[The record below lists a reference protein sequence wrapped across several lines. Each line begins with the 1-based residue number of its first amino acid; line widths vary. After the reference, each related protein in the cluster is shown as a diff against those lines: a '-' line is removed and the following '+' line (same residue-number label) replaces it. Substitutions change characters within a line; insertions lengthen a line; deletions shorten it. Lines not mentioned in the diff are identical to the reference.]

1 MFGSGG
7 VCSSCGNAIPANELV
22 MRAGESVFHLKC
34 FNCNKCGGQL
44 VSGDRYYLL
53 SGSPVCESDWHKIVK
68 SSGVAAA
75 AAAAAGNSGAPVR
88 KDGTCCAS
96 ESGGPAI
103 APAGV
108 RLSGLVAL
116 DPGYLRL
123 KLLRRSR
130 TESPKDFAMRKKKP
144 CALRVRA
151 FQENRKENRVNVAVP
166 WDRHRCDS
174 YQSSVSVYLAP

>member
-7 VCSSCGNAIPANELV
+7 VCASCGNAIPANELV

-68 SSGVAAA
+68 SGVTAA

-88 KDGTCCAS
+88 KVWRPSNRTCRR
-96 ESGGPAI
+96 PAI
-103 APAGV
+103 RIGRPGPRIPAIKAAASQQN
-108 RLSGLVAL
+108 RI
-116 DPGYLRL
+116 
-123 KLLRRSR
+123 
-130 TESPKDFAMRKKKP
+130 PKDIAMKKKP
-144 CALRVRA
+144 TLCVASPG
-151 FQENRKENRVNVAVP
+151 FPGESQE
-166 WDRHRCDS
+166 
-174 YQSSVSVYLAP
+174 